1 MGLAAGLMGM
11 MGTVQGPGGF
21 DPPKL
26 VPMSALLAIGS
37 LTIAG
42 VVAGLYPARKAAML
56 QPVEAL
62 RQEGILELDAN
73 MFQDLFQEAY
83 GAMRHNRRRT
93 ALTMLGMAWGIAT
106 VVMLLAYGD
115 GFGQACANIFANFGT
130 KLVIVVP
137 GRTSMQAGGK
147 KAGMLVRFTQD
158 DVETLTSNLP
168 QITQITPEVSK
179 QASIQ
184 FDTRVFTWAVTG
196 NYPNV
201 FDVRALKL
209 DQGRFYNP
217 EDEIQR
223 ARVAVIGSEA
233 KEKLFSGRN
242 ALGEHIRVDGLS
254 FEVIGVLSAKMQ
266 EGNDDINRVVYVPF
280 STMSDLKNTH
290 YLDTIWF
297 TYQTP
302 EYESLEQSVRTILAA
317 EHKFSQTDRQAV
329 DVFNLMMQV
338 HQFEI
343 ITMGLKILMGF
354 IGTLTLGIGGV
365 GLMNIMLVSV
375 TQRTR
380 EIGVQKALGA
390 PRRYILMQFLAE
402 ALTITFI
409 GGVLGVILAYAVA
422 LSVGRLTLYS
432 AFAKNGEAGD
442 IRLIISPGTL
452 IASTLI
458 LGAVGLIS
466 GMIPAFRASRLN
478 PIEALRHE

>member
-1 MGLAAGLMGM
+1 
-11 MGTVQGPGGF
+11 
-21 DPPKL
+21 
-26 VPMSALLAIGS
+26 
-37 LTIAG
+37 
-42 VVAGLYPARKAAML
+42 
-56 QPVEAL
+56 
-62 RQEGILELDAN
+62 
-73 MFQDLFQEAY
+73 MFQDLLHEAY

-115 GFGQACANIFANFGT
+115 GFGRACANIFANFGT

-137 GRTSMQAGGK
+137 GRTSMQAGGQ
-147 KAGMLVRFTQD
+147 KAGVLVRFTQD
-158 DVETLTSNLP
+158 DVEALTTNLP
-168 QITQITPEVSK
+168 QITHITPEVSK
-179 QASIQ
+179 QASVQ
-184 FDTRVFTWAVTG
+184 YDTRVFTWAVTG

-201 FDVRALKL
+201 FEVRALKL

-217 EDEIQR
+217 QDEIQH
-223 ARVAVIGSEA
+223 AHVAVIGSEA

-242 ALGEHIRVDGLS
+242 ALGEHIRLDGLS

-280 STMSDLKNTH
+280 STMSELKNTH
-290 YLDTIWF
+290 YLDSIWF
-297 TYQTP
+297 NYQTP
-302 EYESLEQSVRTILAA
+302 EYESLEQTVRAILATQ
-317 EHKFSQTDRQAV
+317 HKFSETDRQAMF
-329 DVFNLMMQV
+329 VFNLMTQV

-343 ITMGLKILMGF
+343 ITLGLKVLMGF

-390 PRRYILMQFLAE
+390 RRRYILFQFLAE

-409 GGVLGVILAYAVA
+409 GGVLGVLLAYIVA
-422 LSVGRLTLYS
+422 ISVGRLTLYS

-442 IRLIISPGTL
+442 IRLIIAPGTL

>member
-1 MGLAAGLMGM
+1 M
-11 MGTVQGPGGF
+11 F
-21 DPPKL
+21 RD
-26 VPMSALLAIGS
+26 LL
-37 LTIAG
+37 
-42 VVAGLYPARKAAML
+42 R
-56 QPVEAL
+56 
-62 RQEGILELDAN
+62 
-73 MFQDLFQEAY
+73 EAY

-137 GRTSMQAGGK
+137 GRTSMQAGGQ
-147 KAGMLVRFTQD
+147 KAGVLVRFTLD
-158 DVETLTSNLP
+158 DVDALTINLP
-168 QITQITPEVSK
+168 QITNITPEVSK
-179 QASIQ
+179 QAHIQ
-184 FDTRVFTWAVTG
+184 YDTRVFDFSVTG

-201 FDVRALKL
+201 PSIRVLKL
-209 DQGRFYNP
+209 GQGRFYNA
-217 EDEIQR
+217 EDQIQH

-242 ALGEHIRVDGLS
+242 ALGERIRVDGLS
-254 FEVIGVLSAKMQ
+254 FEVVGVLSAKMQ
-266 EGNDDINRVVYVPF
+266 EGNDDINRVIYVPF
-280 STMSDLKNTH
+280 TTMSDLKDTH
-290 YLDTIWF
+290 YLDSIWF

-302 EYESLEQSVRTILAA
+302 EYERLEQAVRSVMAVP
-317 EHKFSQTDRQAV
+317 HKFNQTDRQAV
-329 DVFNLMMQV
+329 RVFNLMMQV

-343 ITMGLKILMGF
+343 ITLGLKVLMGF

-442 IRLIISPGTL
+442 IRLIIAPGTL
-452 IASTLI
+452 IAATLI
-458 LGAVGLIS
+458 LGVVGLVS
-466 GMIPAFRASRLN
+466 GMVPAFRASRLD

>member
-1 MGLAAGLMGM
+1 MLH
-11 MGTVQGPGGF
+11 
-21 DPPKL
+21 D
-26 VPMSALLAIGS
+26 LLH
-37 LTIAG
+37 
-42 VVAGLYPARKAAML
+42 
-56 QPVEAL
+56 
-62 RQEGILELDAN
+62 
-73 MFQDLFQEAY
+73 EAY
-83 GAMRHNRRRT
+83 AAMRHNRRRT

-106 VVMLLAYGD
+106 VVMLLAYGN
-115 GFGQACANIFANFGT
+115 GFGQACANIFANFGD

-137 GRTSMQAGGK
+137 DRTSMQAGGQ

-158 DVETLTSNLP
+158 DVETLTTNLP
-168 QITQITPEVSK
+168 QINQITPSVDKAVSV
-179 QASIQ
+179 QY
-184 FDTRVFTWAVTG
+184 DTRIFTWTVTG
-196 NYPNV
+196 NNPNV
-201 FDVRALKL
+201 LPIRSLKVA
-209 DQGRFYNP
+209 QGRFYNM
-217 EDEIQR
+217 EDQLQG

-242 ALGEHIRVDGLS
+242 AIGEHIRLDGLS
-254 FEVIGVLSAKMQ
+254 FEVIGVLKGKMQ

-280 STMSDLKNTH
+280 STMSDIKSTH

-302 EYESLEQSVRTILAA
+302 EYESLEQSVRSILAT
-317 EHKFSQTDRQAV
+317 EHKFSQSDRQAV
-329 DVFNLMMQV
+329 HVFNLMTQV

-343 ITMGLKILMGF
+343 ITLGLKILMGF

-390 PRRYILMQFLAE
+390 RRRYILMQFLAE

-409 GGVLGVILAYAVA
+409 GGVLGVILAYVVA

-432 AFAKNGEAGD
+432 AFAKNAQAGD
-442 IRLIISPGTL
+442 IRLIIAPGTL

-466 GMIPAFRASRLN
+466 GMIPAFRASRLD

>member
-1 MGLAAGLMGM
+1 
-11 MGTVQGPGGF
+11 
-21 DPPKL
+21 
-26 VPMSALLAIGS
+26 
-37 LTIAG
+37 
-42 VVAGLYPARKAAML
+42 
-56 QPVEAL
+56 
-62 RQEGILELDAN
+62 
-73 MFQDLFQEAY
+73 MFRDLIREAY

-137 GRTSMQAGGK
+137 GRTSMQAGGQ
-147 KAGMLVRFTQD
+147 KAGALVRLTQD
-158 DVETLTSNLP
+158 DVETLTTNLP
-168 QITQITPEVSK
+168 QISSITPEVSK
-179 QASIQ
+179 TAHIQ
-184 FDTRVFTWAVTG
+184 YDTRVFDFSVTG
-196 NYPNV
+196 NNPNV
-201 FDVRALKL
+201 PSIRALKMG
-209 DQGRFYNP
+209 QGRFYNA
-217 EDEIQR
+217 EDQMQH

-242 ALGEHIRVDGLS
+242 ALGERIRLDGLS
-254 FEVIGVLSAKMQ
+254 FEVIGVLGAKMQ
-266 EGNDDINRVVYVPF
+266 EGNDDINRVIYVPF
-280 STMSDLKNTH
+280 TTMSDLKDTH
-290 YLDTIWF
+290 YLDSIWF

-302 EYESLEQSVRTILAA
+302 EYERLEQSVRSALAGPP
-317 EHKFSQTDRQAV
+317 KFNQTDRQAV
-329 DVFNLMMQV
+329 RVFNLMMQV

-343 ITMGLKILMGF
+343 ITLGLKVLMGF

-402 ALTITFI
+402 ALTITLI

-442 IRLIISPGTL
+442 IRLIIAPGTL
-452 IASTLI
+452 IAATLI
-458 LGAVGLIS
+458 LGLVGLVS
-466 GMIPAFRASRLN
+466 GMVPAFRASRLD

>member
-1 MGLAAGLMGM
+1 M
-11 MGTVQGPGGF
+11 F
-21 DPPKL
+21 HD
-26 VPMSALLAIGS
+26 LL
-37 LTIAG
+37 
-42 VVAGLYPARKAAML
+42 
-56 QPVEAL
+56 
-62 RQEGILELDAN
+62 
-73 MFQDLFQEAY
+73 QEAY

-115 GFGQACANIFANFGT
+115 GFGRACANIFANFGT

-137 GRTSMQAGGK
+137 GRTSMQAGGQ
-147 KAGMLVRFTQD
+147 KAGVLVRFTQD
-158 DVETLTSNLP
+158 DVETLTTNLP
-168 QITQITPEVSK
+168 QITHITPEVSK

-184 FDTRVFTWAVTG
+184 YDTRIFTWAVTG
-196 NYPNV
+196 NDPNV
-201 FDVRALKL
+201 IDVRALKL
-209 DQGRFYNP
+209 GQGRFYNP

-223 ARVAVIGSEA
+223 SRVAVIGSEA

-254 FEVIGVLSAKMQ
+254 FEVIGILSAKMQ
-266 EGNDDINRVVYVPF
+266 EGNDDINRVIYVPF
-280 STMSDLKNTH
+280 STMSELKNTH

-302 EYESLEQSVRTILAA
+302 EYESLEQSVRTILATQ
-317 EHKFSQTDRQAV
+317 HKFNQTDRQAV
-329 DVFNLMMQV
+329 EVFNLMTQV

-343 ITMGLKILMGF
+343 ITLGLKVLMGF

-390 PRRYILMQFLAE
+390 QRRYILLQFLAE

-442 IRLIISPGTL
+442 IRLIIAPGTL

-458 LGAVGLIS
+458 LGVVGLVS
-466 GMIPAFRASRLN
+466 GMIPALRASRLD

>member
-1 MGLAAGLMGM
+1 
-11 MGTVQGPGGF
+11 
-21 DPPKL
+21 
-26 VPMSALLAIGS
+26 
-37 LTIAG
+37 
-42 VVAGLYPARKAAML
+42 
-56 QPVEAL
+56 
-62 RQEGILELDAN
+62 
-73 MFQDLFQEAY
+73 MFSDLFHEAY

-137 GRTSMQAGGK
+137 GRTSMQAGGQK
-147 KAGMLVRFTQD
+147 SGVLVRFTLD
-158 DVETLTSNLP
+158 DLDTLTTNLP
-168 QITQITPEVSK
+168 QITHITPEVSK

-184 FDTRVFTWAVTG
+184 YDTRVFTWAVTG

-201 FDVRALKL
+201 YEIRALKL
-209 DQGRFYNP
+209 AQGRFYNP
-217 EDEIQR
+217 DDEIQR
-223 ARVAVIGSEA
+223 ARVTVIGSEA
-233 KEKLFSGRN
+233 KDKLFSGRN
-242 ALGEHIRVDGLS
+242 ALGEHVRIDGLS

-266 EGNDDINRVVYVPF
+266 EGNDDINRVLYVPF

-297 TYQTP
+297 NYQTP
-302 EYESLEQSVRTILAA
+302 EYESLEQAVRSVMATQ
-317 EHKFSQTDRQAV
+317 HKFSQTDRQAV
-329 DVFNLMMQV
+329 EVFNLMMQV

-343 ITMGLKILMGF
+343 ITIGLKILMGF

-442 IRLIISPGTL
+442 IRLIIAPGTL

>member
-1 MGLAAGLMGM
+1 M
-11 MGTVQGPGGF
+11 
-21 DPPKL
+21 KL
-26 VPMSALLAIGS
+26 SNGEIENLIKNYPITNYPMFRDLL
-37 LTIAG
+37 
-42 VVAGLYPARKAAML
+42 R
-56 QPVEAL
+56 
-62 RQEGILELDAN
+62 
-73 MFQDLFQEAY
+73 EAY

-137 GRTSMQAGGK
+137 GRTAMQAGGQ
-147 KAGMLVRFTQD
+147 KAGVLVRFTQD
-158 DVETLTSNLP
+158 DVETLTTNLP
-168 QITQITPEVSK
+168 QITAISPEVSK
-179 QASIQ
+179 TAHIQ
-184 FDTRVFTWAVTG
+184 YDTRVFDFAVTG
-196 NYPNV
+196 NDPNV
-201 FDVRALKL
+201 SSIRVLKL
-209 DQGRFYNP
+209 GQGRLYNA
-217 EDEIQR
+217 EDQVQH
-223 ARVAVIGSEA
+223 ARVVVIGSEA
-233 KEKLFSGRN
+233 KDKLFSGRN

-254 FEVIGVLSAKMQ
+254 FEVIGVLKAKMQ
-266 EGNDDINRVVYVPF
+266 EGNDDINRVLYVPF
-280 STMSDLKNTH
+280 TTMSDLKDTH
-290 YLDTIWF
+290 YLDSIWF

-302 EYESLEQSVRTILAA
+302 EYERLEQSVRSILAVP
-317 EHKFSQTDRQAV
+317 HKFSQTDRQAV
-329 DVFNLMMQV
+329 RVFNLMTQV

-343 ITMGLKILMGF
+343 ITLGLKILMGF

-409 GGVLGVILAYAVA
+409 GGVLGIVLAYAVA

-442 IRLIISPGTL
+442 IRLIIAPGTL
-452 IASTLI
+452 IAATLI
-458 LGAVGLIS
+458 LGVVGLIS
-466 GMIPAFRASRLN
+466 GMVPAFRASRLD
-478 PIEALRHE
+478 PIEALRYE

>member
-1 MGLAAGLMGM
+1 
-11 MGTVQGPGGF
+11 
-21 DPPKL
+21 
-26 VPMSALLAIGS
+26 
-37 LTIAG
+37 
-42 VVAGLYPARKAAML
+42 
-56 QPVEAL
+56 
-62 RQEGILELDAN
+62 
-73 MFQDLFQEAY
+73 
-83 GAMRHNRRRT
+83 
-93 ALTMLGMAWGIAT
+93 MLGMAWGIAT
-106 VVMLLAYGD
+106 VVILLAYGN
-115 GFGQACANIFANFGT
+115 GFGQACANIFANFGN

-137 GRTSMQAGGK
+137 DRTSMQAGGQ
-147 KAGMLVRFTQD
+147 KAGELVRFTLD
-158 DVETLTSNLP
+158 DLDTLTTNLP
-168 QITQITPEVSK
+168 QINQITPEVGK
-179 QASIQ
+179 QCSVQ
-184 FDTRVFTWAVTG
+184 YDNRVFTFPVSG
-196 NYPNV
+196 NNPNV
-201 FDVRALKL
+201 ELVRSLKMG
-209 DQGRFYNP
+209 QGRFYNM
-217 EDEIQR
+217 EDQVQR

-233 KEKLFSGRN
+233 KDKLFSGRN
-242 ALGEHIRVDGLS
+242 ALGEHIRLDGLS
-254 FEVIGVLSAKMQ
+254 FEVIGVLAGKMQ

-280 STMSDLKNTH
+280 STMSDLKSTH

-302 EYESLEQSVRTILAA
+302 EYESLEQTVRTILATQ
-317 EHKFSQTDRQAV
+317 HKFNQTDQQAV
-329 DVFNLMMQV
+329 HVFNLMTQV

-343 ITMGLKILMGF
+343 ITIGLKILMGF

-390 PRRYILMQFLAE
+390 QRRYILMQFLAE

-409 GGVLGVILAYAVA
+409 GGLLGVILAYAVA

-442 IRLIISPGTL
+442 IRLMIAPGTL

-458 LGAVGLIS
+458 LAAVGLIS

>member
-1 MGLAAGLMGM
+1 
-11 MGTVQGPGGF
+11 
-21 DPPKL
+21 
-26 VPMSALLAIGS
+26 
-37 LTIAG
+37 
-42 VVAGLYPARKAAML
+42 
-56 QPVEAL
+56 
-62 RQEGILELDAN
+62 

-115 GFGQACANIFANFGT
+115 GFGKACANIFANFGS

-137 GRTSMQAGGK
+137 GRTSTQAGGK
-147 KAGMLVRFTQD
+147 KAGVLVRFTQD

-168 QITQITPEVSK
+168 QITAITPEVSK

-196 NYPNV
+196 NFPNV
-201 FDVRALKL
+201 FDVRSLKL

-217 EDEIQR
+217 EDQIQR

-266 EGNDDINRVVYVPF
+266 EGNDDINRVIYVPF
-280 STMSDLKNTH
+280 TTMSDLKNTH

-302 EYESLEQSVRTILAA
+302 EYESLEQSVRTIMATA
-317 EHKFSQTDRQAV
+317 HKFNEADRQAV
-329 DVFNLMMQV
+329 EVFNLMTQV

-402 ALTITFI
+402 ALTITAI
-409 GGVLGVILAYAVA
+409 GGVLGVILAYVVA

-442 IRLIISPGTL
+442 IRLIIAPGTL
-452 IASTLI
+452 IASTMI
-458 LGAVGLIS
+458 LGVVGLVS

>member
-1 MGLAAGLMGM
+1 MFRGAFRGLSR
-11 MGTVQGPGGF
+11 
-21 DPPKL
+21 D
-26 VPMSALLAIGS
+26 LL
-37 LTIAG
+37 
-42 VVAGLYPARKAAML
+42 R
-56 QPVEAL
+56 
-62 RQEGILELDAN
+62 
-73 MFQDLFQEAY
+73 EAY

-115 GFGQACANIFANFGT
+115 GFGRACANIFANFGT
-130 KLVIVVP
+130 KLVIVMP
-137 GRTSMQAGGK
+137 GRTSMQAGGE
-147 KAGMLVRFTQD
+147 KAGAPVRFTQD
-158 DVETLTSNLP
+158 DIETLTTNLP
-168 QITQITPEVSK
+168 QISHITPSVDK
-179 QASIQ
+179 QASVQ
-184 FDTRVFTWAVTG
+184 YDTRAFTFTVTG
-196 NYPNV
+196 NDP
-201 FDVRALKL
+201 DVSAIRVLKL
-209 DQGRFYNP
+209 EQGRFYNM
-217 EDEIQR
+217 EDQIQR

-242 ALGEHIRVDGLS
+242 AVGESIRLDGLS

-266 EGNDDINRVVYVPF
+266 EGNDDINRVVYIPF
-280 STMSDLKNTH
+280 TTMSDLKDTH

-302 EYESLEQSVRTILAA
+302 EYEQLEQSVRTIMATQ
-317 EHKFSQTDRQAV
+317 HKFNQSDRQAV
-329 DVFNLMMQV
+329 RVFNLMTQL

-343 ITMGLKILMGF
+343 ITLGLKVLMGF

-390 PRRYILMQFLAE
+390 RRRYILLQFLAE

-409 GGVLGVILAYAVA
+409 GGVLGVALAYAVA
-422 LSVGRLTLYS
+422 LSVGRLTFYS
-432 AFAKNGEAGD
+432 AFAKNAEAGD
-442 IRLIISPGTL
+442 IRLIIAPGTL

-466 GMIPAFRASRLN
+466 GMVPAVRASRLD